1 MKERNCR
8 DVKHTSLQA
17 VISAAEGLE
26 MHLPSWA
33 STQPA
38 EGRADLSNW
47 EPVAH
52 YSGTLPRRPTR
63 PQSKDTGRPSRDRYD
78 PKLNS
83 SGISDSSSS
92 FRPRVRPHN
101 FSVQGSSPQE
111 SKEICLMF
119 SKFKSSTCEFPNN

>member
-1 MKERNCR
+1 
-8 DVKHTSLQA
+8 
-17 VISAAEGLE
+17 
-26 MHLPSWA
+26 MHLPSLA

-52 YSGTLPRRPTR
+52 YYGTLPRRPTR
-63 PQSKDTGRPSRDRYD
+63 PQSKDTGRSSRDHYD

-92 FRPRVRPHN
+92 FRPRARPHN
-101 FSVQGSSPQE
+101 FFAVTKWPAAGQYSE
-111 SKEICLMF
+111 KT
-119 SKFKSSTCEFPNN
+119 K